1 MPASMALPTCPP
13 FLMAYFGARFGVL
26 GVYVT
31 GRTREKQASATGEL
45 PPTVIG
51 ELLKALDE
59 QEEVMSRSSDIH
71 RLISKTAGMTRI
83 VSAYRCDADRSV
95 RAGAGRGGREH
106 HACLSKAEQRAALS
120 NGQTVTLA
128 AAIRSARGSVR
139 GRGAREVV
147 KARLCREQKG
157 LVYLLTVLARD
168 GKVTHTA
175 VDATSG
181 KVVDAR

>member
-1 MPASMALPTCPP
+1 MPAT
-13 FLMAYFGARFGVL
+13 
-26 GVYVT
+26 
-31 GRTREKQASATGEL
+31 
-45 PPTVIG
+45 
-51 ELLKALDE
+51 LD
-59 QEEVMSRSSDIH
+59 R
-71 RLISKTAGMTRI
+71 R
-83 VSAYRCDADRSV
+83 V
-95 RAGAGRGGREH
+95 RAGAGRGGRRT
-106 HACLSKAEQRAALS
+106 ASASSKAEQRAALS
-120 NGQTVTLA
+120 GGQTVTLA

-147 KARLCREQKG
+147 KARLCREEKG